1 MATEQPTV
9 PINGNY
15 APQQTQ
21 AYGAAELSYNPQVT
35 TTSASAATSYGE
47 VPPPTGNTTAS
58 GNSNSAGLPSDEV
71 GWYFVE
77 RYYTTLSRQP
87 EKLFLFYQKRS
98 QFVSGV
104 EAEKAPVCVG
114 QKAINDRIK
123 ELDIQDCK
131 VRVTNVDSQSSDE
144 NIVIQ
149 VIGEISNKS
158 APHRKFTQ
166 TFVLAKQTNGYFVLN
181 DIFRYI
187 IEDEEFEGTGESEE
201 LQQNQAVPSGIQEP
215 KPSTEE
221 TEPRTLT
228 SSDDPAAQEADAAQ
242 VDRELEQK
250 VLKEDAMELGESDPP
265 VNGAA
270 NTEDAGSVQH
280 TEDAPAVAAPAVPEE
295 TDPAADTETAPAAP
309 EFEAEKPKAPEPT
322 PIASPPPAST
332 APPVVTA
339 PPPKPAA
346 PKAWANVAPA
356 APKTWANL
364 AAAANNRIAT
374 PATPAV
380 QPTPSPAANQ
390 AKQTPPAPPSTTNAP
405 TGPAAQT
412 TSNEAAAA
420 GSPQDEWQ
428 SVNHEHNKRQP
439 RAQPA
444 QSEQPNSRAYIKNV
458 YESVDGDEL
467 KKTLEKYGEIAY
479 FDISRQKNCAF
490 VDFAT
495 PAGYQAAV
503 AANPHVLGND
513 RIFVE
518 ERRLRPGSYP
528 YVPRGRGDMRG
539 GRGGNGPRDGGR
551 GGFQQKPA
559 FAPRGRGA
567 NVGARGRGAAQAA

>member
-1 MATEQPTV
+1 MATEQPAV

-15 APQQTQ
+15 GSQQSQGFGAPELNYNSQPAKAPTPNNNSTH
-21 AYGAAELSYNPQVT
+21 YGETPPATGNA
-35 TTSASAATSYGE
+35 ASA
-47 VPPPTGNTTAS
+47 GN
-58 GNSNSAGLPSDEV
+58 GGSADLPSDEV

-131 VRVTNVDSQSSDE
+131 VRVTNVDSQSSD
-144 NIVIQ
+144 NSIVIQ

-166 TFVLAKQTNGYFVLN
+166 TFVLAQQTNGYFVLN

-187 IEDEEFEGTGESEE
+187 IEDEEFEGNAEGEE
-201 LQQNQAVPSGIQEP
+201 LQQNQAVPSGTQEP
-215 KPSTEE
+215 APSIEE
-221 TEPRTLT
+221 TEPKTLT
-228 SSDDPAAQEADAAQ
+228 SSEDPVARENDAAQ

-250 VLKEDAMELGESDPP
+250 VLKEDVVIPQEPDVA
-265 VNGAA
+265 VNGAVDEEEA
-270 NTEDAGSVQH
+270 ESVQPA
-280 TEDAPAVAAPAVPEE
+280 EDAPAAAVPAALEDVPPAVE
-295 TDPAADTETAPAAP
+295 TQTEPP
-309 EFEAEKPKAPEPT
+309 VQELVPEKPKDPEPT
-322 PIASPPPAST
+322 PVTSTPPAS
-332 APPVVTA
+332 AAQSVVAA
-339 PPPKPAA
+339 PPPK
-346 PKAWANVAPA
+346 PA

-364 AAAANNRIAT
+364 AAAAANRIAT
-374 PATPAV
+374 PVA
-380 QPTPSPAANQ
+380 PTVRS
-390 AKQTPPAPPSTTNAP
+390 TPPPTANPAKSVPPAQAPVPGAP
-405 TGPAAQT
+405 TAPAAAQT
-412 TSNEAAAA
+412 TSTEAPAAQT
-420 GSPQDEWQ
+420 PQDEWQ
-428 SVNHEHNKRQP
+428 PVNHDHNKRQS
-439 RAQPA
+439 RVQQAPA
-444 QSEQPNSRAYIKNV
+444 EQQNSRAYIKNV

-467 KKTLEKYGEIAY
+467 KKTLEKYGEIQY

-503 AANPHVLGND
+503 AANPHMIGND
-513 RIFVE
+513 RIIVE

-539 GRGGNGPRDGGR
+539 RGGNGPRDGGR

-559 FAPRGRGA
+559 FVPRGRGG
-567 NVGARGRGAAQAA
+567 NVGARGRGAPQAA

>member
-1 MATEQPTV
+1 MATEQPAV

-15 APQQTQ
+15 GSQQSQGFGAPELNYNSQPAKAPTPNNNSTH
-21 AYGAAELSYNPQVT
+21 YGETPPATGNA
-35 TTSASAATSYGE
+35 ASA
-47 VPPPTGNTTAS
+47 GN
-58 GNSNSAGLPSDEV
+58 GGSADLPSDEV

-131 VRVTNVDSQSSDE
+131 VRVTNVDSQSSD
-144 NIVIQ
+144 NSIVIQ

-166 TFVLAKQTNGYFVLN
+166 TFVLAQQTNGYFVLN

-187 IEDEEFEGTGESEE
+187 IEDEEFEGNAEGEE
-201 LQQNQAVPSGIQEP
+201 LQQNQAVPSGTQEP
-215 KPSTEE
+215 APSIEE
-221 TEPRTLT
+221 TEPKTLT
-228 SSDDPAAQEADAAQ
+228 SSEDPVARENDAAQ

-250 VLKEDAMELGESDPP
+250 VLKEDVVIPQEPDVA
-265 VNGAA
+265 VNGAVDEEEA
-270 NTEDAGSVQH
+270 ESVQPA
-280 TEDAPAVAAPAVPEE
+280 EDAPAAAVPAALEDVPPAVE
-295 TDPAADTETAPAAP
+295 TQTEPP
-309 EFEAEKPKAPEPT
+309 VQELVPEKPKDPEPT
-322 PIASPPPAST
+322 PVTSTPPAS
-332 APPVVTA
+332 AAQPVVAA
-339 PPPKPAA
+339 PPPK
-346 PKAWANVAPA
+346 PA

-364 AAAANNRIAT
+364 AAAAANRIAT
-374 PATPAV
+374 PVA
-380 QPTPSPAANQ
+380 PTVRS
-390 AKQTPPAPPSTTNAP
+390 TPPPTANPAKSVPPAQAPVPGAP
-405 TGPAAQT
+405 TAPAAAQT
-412 TSNEAAAA
+412 TSTEAPAAQ
-420 GSPQDEWQ
+420 SPQDEWQ
-428 SVNHEHNKRQP
+428 PVNHDHNKRQS
-439 RAQPA
+439 RVQQAPA
-444 QSEQPNSRAYIKNV
+444 EQQNSRAYIKNV

-467 KKTLEKYGEIAY
+467 KKTLEKYGEIQY

-503 AANPHVLGND
+503 AANPHMIGND
-513 RIFVE
+513 RIIVE

-539 GRGGNGPRDGGR
+539 RGGNGPRDGGR

-559 FAPRGRGA
+559 FVPRGRGG
-567 NVGARGRGAAQAA
+567 NVGARGRGAPQAA